1 MARDLKTMIAHG
13 IHAAHNTEIGK
24 KAIHTV
30 GVGTVAAAT
39 AVLGPTLAPVAVVAA
54 VGWGL
59 WKVLKK

>member
-1 MARDLKTMIAHG
+1 MAHDLKTTIAHG
-13 IHAAHNTEIGK
+13 LHVAHNTEIGK
-24 KAIHTV
+24 KALHTV
-30 GVGTVAAAT
+30 GAGAVAAAT

>member
-1 MARDLKTMIAHG
+1 MAHDLKTMIAHG
-13 IHAAHNTEIGK
+13 LHAAHNTETGK
-24 KAIHTV
+24 KALHTAAA
-30 GVGTVAAAT
+30 GAVAAAT